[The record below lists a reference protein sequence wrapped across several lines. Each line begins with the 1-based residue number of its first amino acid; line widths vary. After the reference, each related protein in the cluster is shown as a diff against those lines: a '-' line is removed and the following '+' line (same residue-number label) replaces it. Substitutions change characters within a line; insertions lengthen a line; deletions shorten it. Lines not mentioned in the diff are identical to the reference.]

1 MPVSIAF
8 SHKFKRERVR
18 SLSELPP
25 RRIYLKDECNETEPC
40 VNLSC
45 YHHKNELNYLRQ
57 QLTVRTE
64 EAEKIANELTRV
76 KDEGKQFDDHLHELT
91 RDGSAK
97 ADTIIKLKEKV
108 SELYVEVESLRCSHL
123 QAICHQ
129 KDLQNEIDNLR
140 CSRDWYAD
148 QLRLVQCVR
157 DRIQNEPERIS
168 NLLKDSSEINHRL
181 AHENACLQ
189 AQLACSRAA
198 LADAKRNLSRQLES
212 IRVDMIEREAIF
224 ERITAERASFENIS
238 RQRADEIVE
247 LRSQVSSLQME
258 LKSTEEHLLHQKN
271 KLLDAEEALAV
282 AESRR
287 NELQNQ
293 LDVFEREHFS
303 KENCLDDRISRY
315 NIVLESLEGYENGH
329 TNKGILINEILEERA
344 TLTAALS
351 ASQHEKEALNNYLV
365 NLKDNLIKVE
375 ESFTILRREIA
386 SKSTQILELTGQRD
400 SMADKLKTL
409 YDQLGDYWGVIENL
423 RQEKQELNASLK
435 VLQVEL
441 ESSHNNL
448 NELKLSLQKSDVGVQ
463 TVIEVQPVKSSLSL
477 PSCMISKVPGL
488 ESQVS
493 YHPSAD
499 IVAESQPNTVSLL
512 SPINNFSTSDAISHS
527 SHITI
532 DKSDCWQSLSS
543 NKTQVPIC
551 QVLFGDNLSIVAP
564 VLPESNCNIQNSI
577 KSDSQ
582 ENYHTTPLSTNQ
594 NICWSTDP
602 SSLISIS
609 VSSTSYKQNQM
620 KSVQPDLDSNK
631 QRLFGN
637 CLYTQQL
644 QDSQNSGNFDSG
656 FQISDAHMSVSDICA
671 FNNQQRNIPQLN
683 VHLQDNQN
691 DTYKYESNIYQ
702 DNLYAPPPQH
712 RYSSNTN
719 CDITTSQ
726 DRISLPSI
734 SSPLDLISNNANCDG
749 IYSHRWIT
757 SEETVEKDLDHN
769 FDQLPPQSIC
779 FSGKKDSFVTLSIE
793 QDLNYK
799 CTVMK
804 DQNIRDESFSCFNNH
819 DKVNK
824 NKSSVKLA
832 QYFSCAYQENVANEI
847 FHVENVTTSSSPD
860 TEALSSTPCNSP
872 SHKNS
877 NLIRSTESKAVN
889 AESYEIER
897 SDHSPISCSYEYSQP
912 FFTSKTPSGLLDKI
926 CSTSQLDI
934 NACSSKHV
942 CCTSEAYVVPTF
954 DELNHLESER
964 NTLSEYISVL
974 KKDLAEAVAS
984 SATYQKEAEVHALNI
999 EREKVAHRRALEAHQ
1014 LTEVELNNTK
1024 AELAKMEKLV
1034 VELRREVVSSKEEV
1048 ALFQAREEENRSLH
1062 ETEINSMQS
1071 IVTITS
1077 YHLSILAESLDH
1089 ALDEKAILQAELDSL
1104 KHGIRDQL
1112 QKFSLFTH
1120 SPSHGSSKIVDRLPF
1135 NSLAA
1140 LGINLNGL
1148 ENLVDGNSETTFC
1161 VKSPRKLCPSFESLR
1176 TEIMQLENELCSRGI
1191 LASDL
1196 TQNEQE
1202 FD

>member
-1 MPVSIAF
+1 MPVSVVLF
-8 SHKFKRERVR
+8 PKFKKERVR
-18 SLSELPP
+18 SLSELSP

-40 VNLSC
+40 VHLSC
-45 YHHKNELNYLRQ
+45 YHHEDELNYLRQ

-64 EAEKIANELTRV
+64 EAEKIASELTRV

-108 SELYVEVESLRCSHL
+108 SELYVEVESLRCCHL

-129 KDLQNEIDNLR
+129 KDLQNEIDNLK

-212 IRVDMIEREAIF
+212 IHVDMIEREAIF

-238 RQRADEIVE
+238 RQRADEIIE
-247 LRSQVSSLQME
+247 LQSQVSNLQME

-287 NELQNQ
+287 SELQNQ
-293 LDVFEREHFS
+293 LDTFEREHFS
-303 KENCLDDRISRY
+303 KENCLDDRISKY
-315 NIVLESLEGYENGH
+315 NIILESFEGYENGH
-329 TNKGILINEILEERA
+329 SSKGILLNEILEERA

-351 ASQHEKEALNNYLV
+351 ASQHEKETLNNYLV

-375 ESFTILRREIA
+375 ESFAILRREIA

-409 YDQLGDYWGVIENL
+409 YDQLGDYWRVIENL
-423 RQEKQELNASLK
+423 RQEKQELNTSLK
-435 VLQVEL
+435 VLQIEL
-441 ESSHNNL
+441 KSSHNNL

-463 TVIEVQPVKSSLSL
+463 TVIEVQPMESSPTL
-477 PSCMISKVPGL
+477 PNCMINRVPAF

-493 YHPSAD
+493 YHPSTD
-499 IVAESQPNTVSLL
+499 IVSFKSQPITVSLL

-532 DKSDCWQSLSS
+532 DKSYCWQALSP

-551 QVLFGDNLSIVAP
+551 QVSFRDNLSIVAP
-564 VLPESNCNIQNSI
+564 VLPESNYNIQNSI

-582 ENYHTTPLSTNQ
+582 ENYHTTPLSTDQ
-594 NICWSTDP
+594 NIFGSMDQ
-602 SSLISIS
+602 SSLISIN
-609 VSSTSYKQNQM
+609 VSSTSYKRNQM
-620 KSVQPDLDSNK
+620 KSDQPDPNSNK

-637 CLYTQQL
+637 CSYTQQL
-644 QDSQNSGNFDSG
+644 QDSQNSINFDSG
-656 FQISDAHMSVSDICA
+656 FQIPDAHMSTSDICA
-671 FNNQQRNIPQLN
+671 FNNQQCNMPQLN
-683 VHLQDNQN
+683 IHSQDNQN
-691 DTYKYESNIYQ
+691 DTYEYESNIYQ

-712 RYSSNTN
+712 RYSSIAN

-726 DRISLPSI
+726 NRISLPSI
-734 SSPLDLISNNANCDG
+734 SSPLDLISISANCDN
-749 IYSHRWIT
+749 ICSHRWIT
-757 SEETVEKDLDHN
+757 SKETDEKDLGHN
-769 FDQLPPQSIC
+769 FDQIPPQSIC
-779 FSGKKDSFVTLSIE
+779 LSNKKDSSTALSIE
-793 QDLNYK
+793 QDLSYK
-799 CTVMK
+799 CTIVK
-804 DQNIRDESFSCFNNH
+804 DQNLRDESFSYTNDH

-824 NKSSVKLA
+824 NKASVKLA
-832 QYFSCAYQENVANEI
+832 EYFSCAYQENGANEI
-847 FHVENVTTSSSPD
+847 FHVENVATSSSPD
-860 TEALSSTPCNSP
+860 TEALSSTPCSFP
-872 SHKNS
+872 SYKNS
-877 NLIRSTESKAVN
+877 NLIHSTEGKAVN

-897 SDHSPISCSYEYSQP
+897 SDHSPISSKQTSHEYFQP
-912 FFTSKTPSGLLDKI
+912 SSTSKTPNGLLDKI
-926 CSTSQLDI
+926 CSTSQFDI
-934 NACSSKHV
+934 NAYSSEHV

-954 DELNHLESER
+954 DELNHLKSEL
-964 NTLSEYISVL
+964 NTLSEYVSVL
-974 KKDLAEAVAS
+974 QKDLAEAVAN
-984 SATYQKEAEVHALNI
+984 SANYQKEAEVHALNI

-1014 LTEVELNNTK
+1014 LTELELNNTK

-1062 ETEINSMQS
+1062 ETEISSMQS
-1071 IVTITS
+1071 VVTITS
-1077 YHLSILAESLDH
+1077 YHLSTLAESLEN

-1104 KHGIRDQL
+1104 KHEIRDQL
-1112 QKFSLFTH
+1112 RKFSLFTH
-1120 SPSHGSSKIVDRLPF
+1120 LPSHSSSKIVDRHPAS
-1135 NSLAA
+1135 SLAA
-1140 LGINLNGL
+1140 LGINLNDL
-1148 ENLVDGNSETTFC
+1148 ENLADGNSETTFC
-1161 VKSPRKLCPSFESLR
+1161 IKSPHKLCPSFESLR
-1176 TEIMQLENELCSRGI
+1176 TEIMQLENELCSRGMLI
-1191 LASDL
+1191 SDL
-1196 TQNEQE
+1196 TQSE
-1202 FD
+1202 